1 MPDNTET
8 SFSLEMKI
16 FALDAVCHFFKQ
28 FLKNKR
34 IELAFDMFPVYHDII
49 SRIAKMYY
57 ETDNID
63 FRENAMDILSFVNTS
78 EKYARLLENVQH
90 PANENIYIES
100 KRMAAAQGNATAGGG
115 ETGQKSS

>member
-1 MPDNTET
+1 
-8 SFSLEMKI
+8 MKI
-16 FALDAVCHFFKQ
+16 FALDSVCHFFKQ
-28 FLKNKR
+28 FLRNKR

-57 ETDNID
+57 ETNNEF

-100 KRMAAAQGNATAGGG
+100 KRMAAAKGEDSAGGG
-115 ETGQKSS
+115 SGQKSS